1 MASMLARR
9 APSDIE
15 HKVLTTGTLGLSA
28 HLPTAGSPADGF
40 TRKPVRQKLRW
51 HCMDRGSVPSE
62 VRIACND
69 QVVLAVWR
77 SALLGI
83 PASVV
88 LVLILGSSVPLA
100 ARIEFIVLVSVADVT
115 CFAVLSS
122 YRRRRRRG
130 EVVPRFWVGPC
141 CAALIGLAWGSLAF
155 IGLPDESRPEMRI
168 VYLLFIAGCSATY
181 VVGTAARRT
190 YFWASQL
197 PMTIPLV
204 LVFSQSDDRI
214 SRLLGIAIVIYLA
227 VMAAL
232 HRDVHNLVLSEITL
246 RQDNEAAS
254 KQLSY
259 QATHDSLTGLASRAV
274 FTTRLDSA
282 FLSPAD
288 DALIAVLYIDVD
300 RFKVVNDSLGHA
312 AGDDL
317 LVQVATRM
325 AHVLD
330 DSALLARIGGDEF
343 AVILFTLG
351 SQGAAIRIADRIAEA
366 LNEPFPI
373 AHRSVSISASIGVAT
388 TRRCDGDAE
397 SLLAQADAAQYRA
410 KTAGRNRV
418 EVFNTQLRAA
428 LQRRLDDEQSVRRAI
443 DDGEILAWFQP
454 VVDLQTGHV
463 IAAEALARWLHPTR
477 GTLEAGKFVPLVEES
492 GLITELDDCIIRQ
505 AVGAANHLRDHADR
519 TDLRIWCNASALH
532 FNRVHPTDLFA
543 QLLEEAGCDGA
554 AIGFEITETALLGDL
569 EAAARELRAARE
581 LGIKIA
587 LDDFGVGHSSL
598 MLLRSLPVDAVK
610 IDRSFI
616 RDMTR
621 DAAAAAIVAS
631 IVSLANS
638 IGIDAVAEG
647 VETPEQAR
655 LLGDMGCRHAQGY
668 LWAKAMP
675 LDHLARHVASA
686 ATAPTLVARRGT
698 TDADGAFVVNGD

>member
-1 MASMLARR
+1 
-9 APSDIE
+9 
-15 HKVLTTGTLGLSA
+15 
-28 HLPTAGSPADGF
+28 
-40 TRKPVRQKLRW
+40 
-51 HCMDRGSVPSE
+51 MDRVSAPSE

-83 PASVV
+83 PASLV

-100 ARIEFIVLVSVADVT
+100 ARIEFIVLVWVADVT
-115 CFAVLSS
+115 CFAVLST
-122 YRRRRRRG
+122 YLRRRRRG
-130 EVVPRFWVGPC
+130 EVVKRFWVGPC

-155 IGLPDESRPEMRI
+155 IGLPDGSRPEMRI

-254 KQLSY
+254 KQLSF
-259 QATHDSLTGLASRAV
+259 QATHDSLTGLANRAV
-274 FTTRLDSA
+274 FTSRLDAIFSQR
-282 FLSPAD
+282 D
-288 DALIAVLYIDVD
+288 DDRLIGVLYIDVD

-317 LVQVATRM
+317 LVQVASRM
-325 AHVLD
+325 GLALD
-330 DSALLARIGGDEF
+330 DTALLARIGGDEF
-343 AVILFTLG
+343 AVILDSIQ
-351 SQGAAIRIADRIAEA
+351 SQGAAIRTADRIAEA

-443 DDGEILAWFQP
+443 DNGEIVAWFQP
-454 VVDLQTGHV
+454 VIDLPTGHV
-463 IAAEALARWLHPTR
+463 VAAEALARWLHPTR

-492 GLITELDDCIIRQ
+492 GLITELDDCIVRQ
-505 AVGAANHLRDHADR
+505 AVNAANHLRDHAR
-519 TDLRIWCNASALH
+519 RADLRIWCNASALH
-532 FNRVHPTDLFA
+532 FNRMHPTDLFA
-543 QLLEEAGCDGA
+543 QLLEETGCDGA

-569 EAAARELRAARE
+569 EVAARELRAARE
-581 LGIKIA
+581 LGIK
-587 LDDFGVGHSSL
+587 
-598 MLLRSLPVDAVK
+598 
-610 IDRSFI
+610 
-616 RDMTR
+616 
-621 DAAAAAIVAS
+621 
-631 IVSLANS
+631 
-638 IGIDAVAEG
+638 
-647 VETPEQAR
+647 
-655 LLGDMGCRHAQGY
+655 
-668 LWAKAMP
+668 
-675 LDHLARHVASA
+675 
-686 ATAPTLVARRGT
+686 
-698 TDADGAFVVNGD
+698 